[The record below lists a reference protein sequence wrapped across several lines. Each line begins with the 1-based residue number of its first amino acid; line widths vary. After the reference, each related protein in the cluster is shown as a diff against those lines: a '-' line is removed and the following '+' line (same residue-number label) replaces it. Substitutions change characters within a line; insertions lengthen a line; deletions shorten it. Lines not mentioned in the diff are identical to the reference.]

1 MEERPTWSP
10 STLCLSLQ
18 WHQLRG
24 ESREQQEEVEVELE
38 VVEEEVVARWERCRV
53 KRRRRRTVA
62 AVARTTRR
70 VVRDWERLVSGY
82 RSVLW
87 SSSCVV

>member
-1 MEERPTWSP
+1 MLRMNGTWSP

-24 ESREQQEEVEVELE
+24 ESREQQEEVLEVLEEVEAE
-38 VVEEEVVARWERCRV
+38 VVRWERCSVR
-53 KRRRRRTVA
+53 RRRRRTV

-70 VVRDWERLVSGY
+70 VVRDRERLVSG
-82 RSVLW
+82 
-87 SSSCVV
+87 